1 MSNSAHFVANKRA
14 AYEVPVRIRI
24 FFDVAVI
31 TLSLVTLSL
40 VTLSLVTLSLVVV
53 ASAQSPAP
61 PRTVTFDRRTS
72 RCVEDSILQDYSPG
86 QGRRAMTSSKF
97 RLAVAACSMT
107 LMLTPAIV
115 RSQSSAMEQRV
126 AALKQSVA
134 RDQQN
139 IRQYEWIETTVIT
152 LKDEE
157 KSRQQKQCYYGAEG
171 SLQKVKVSATPPPK
185 KKRGLR
191 GRIAENK
198 KEELT
203 DYMKQAVALV
213 KSYVPPDPVRIQA
226 VKDAG
231 KVSLDLP
238 GGGKGARVNL
248 RDYAKPGD
256 VLSVEVDPAS
266 NRVMGLTVA
275 TYLDDAKDTVTL
287 DVRFSAL
294 QDGTGYPATEVLVA
308 NAKNLSV
315 NVTNSGYRKSAH

>member
-1 MSNSAHFVANKRA
+1 
-14 AYEVPVRIRI
+14 
-24 FFDVAVI
+24 
-31 TLSLVTLSL
+31 
-40 VTLSLVTLSLVVV
+40 
-53 ASAQSPAP
+53 
-61 PRTVTFDRRTS
+61 
-72 RCVEDSILQDYSPG
+72 
-86 QGRRAMTSSKF
+86 MTSSKF
-97 RLAVAACSMT
+97 RLAVVAYSMT
-107 LMLTPAIV
+107 FLLMPAIV
-115 RSQSSAMEQRV
+115 RSQSTAMEERV

-152 LKDEE
+152 LKGEE

-171 SLQKVKVSATPPPK
+171 SLQKVEVSATPPPK

-213 KSYVPPDPVRIQA
+213 KTYVPPDPVRIQA

-238 GGGKGARVNL
+238 GGGKGARVNF

>member
-1 MSNSAHFVANKRA
+1 
-14 AYEVPVRIRI
+14 
-24 FFDVAVI
+24 
-31 TLSLVTLSL
+31 
-40 VTLSLVTLSLVVV
+40 
-53 ASAQSPAP
+53 
-61 PRTVTFDRRTS
+61 
-72 RCVEDSILQDYSPG
+72 
-86 QGRRAMTSSKF
+86 MTSSKF
-97 RLAVAACSMT
+97 RLAVVACSMT
-107 LMLTPAIV
+107 LLLMPAIV
-115 RSQSSAMEQRV
+115 RSQSTAMEERV

-139 IRQYEWIETTVIT
+139 IWQYEWIETTVIT
-152 LKDEE
+152 LKGEE

-171 SLQKVKVSATPPPK
+171 SLQKVELSATPPPK

-213 KSYVPPDPVRIQA
+213 KTYVPPDPVRIQA

-266 NRVMGLTVA
+266 NRLMGLTVA
-275 TYLDDAKDTVTL
+275 TYLDDAKDTVNL

>member
-1 MSNSAHFVANKRA
+1 
-14 AYEVPVRIRI
+14 
-24 FFDVAVI
+24 
-31 TLSLVTLSL
+31 
-40 VTLSLVTLSLVVV
+40 
-53 ASAQSPAP
+53 
-61 PRTVTFDRRTS
+61 
-72 RCVEDSILQDYSPG
+72 
-86 QGRRAMTSSKF
+86 MTSSKF
-97 RLAVAACSMT
+97 RLAVVACHMT
-107 LMLTPAIV
+107 LLLMPAIV
-115 RSQSSAMEQRV
+115 RSQSTAMEERV

-152 LKDEE
+152 LKGEE

-171 SLQKVKVSATPPPK
+171 SLQKVDVSATPPPK

-191 GRIAENK
+191 GRISANK

-213 KSYVPPDPVRIQA
+213 KTYVPPDPVRIQA

-266 NRVMGLTVA
+266 NRLMGLAVA

-294 QDGTGYPATEVLVA
+294 QDGTGYPATEVLLA
-308 NAKNLSV
+308 SAKNLSV

>member
-1 MSNSAHFVANKRA
+1 
-14 AYEVPVRIRI
+14 
-24 FFDVAVI
+24 
-31 TLSLVTLSL
+31 
-40 VTLSLVTLSLVVV
+40 
-53 ASAQSPAP
+53 
-61 PRTVTFDRRTS
+61 
-72 RCVEDSILQDYSPG
+72 
-86 QGRRAMTSSKF
+86 MTSSKF
-97 RLAVAACSMT
+97 RLAVVACSMT
-107 LMLTPAIV
+107 LLLMPAIV
-115 RSQSSAMEQRV
+115 RSQSTAMEERV

-152 LKDEE
+152 LKGEE

-171 SLQKVKVSATPPPK
+171 SLQKVEVSATPPPK
-185 KKRGLR
+185 KKRGVR
-191 GRIAENK
+191 GRIAANK

-203 DYMKQAVALV
+203 DYMKKAVALV
-213 KSYVPPDPVRIQA
+213 KTYVPPDPARIQA

-231 KVSLDLP
+231 KVNLDLP

-275 TYLDDAKDTVTL
+275 TYLDDAKDAVNL

-308 NAKNLSV
+308 SAKNLSV